1 MDLEARRLAS
11 QGESLAGKRIAALP
25 RLIPIRRRLHLA
37 TLLTATYYCRPTVR
51 SAMRVGS
58 VAFLCVFGLEQF
70 SLMYFTAAAQPPHL
84 GSNHSTMKKP
94 IDRHP

>member
-51 SAMRVGS
+51 SVGS